1 MFLFKRKKKQPLADA
16 SKMGFR
22 DKLVLC
28 KLGFDL
34 RGYYERLVN
43 EPLPDEFD
51 ASIKSLEAG
60 ASRRRRAGLISRLE
74 DRQKKPS

>member
-1 MFLFKRKKKQPLADA
+1 MALFKRRKKPPLAAA

-34 RGYYERLVN
+34 RGYYDRLID
-43 EPLPDEFD
+43 EPLPHVFEPT
-51 ASIKSLEAG
+51 IKSLEA
-60 ASRRRRAGLISRLE
+60 AAADQRSVSVVIRL
-74 DRQKKPS
+74 R